1 MKKYVHEIV
10 AKHICFK
17 LLTVEDVIATM
28 SKYPK
33 EAVLVSQEDNSDW
46 YSVVITRLET
56 DDEYEARVKFA
67 EKLKLENEA
76 KEFEEYLRLKSKFE
90 KENK

>member
-17 LLTVEDVIATM
+17 LLTVEEVIDTM

-56 DDEYEARVKFA
+56 DDEYEERMKFA

-90 KENK
+90 KEK